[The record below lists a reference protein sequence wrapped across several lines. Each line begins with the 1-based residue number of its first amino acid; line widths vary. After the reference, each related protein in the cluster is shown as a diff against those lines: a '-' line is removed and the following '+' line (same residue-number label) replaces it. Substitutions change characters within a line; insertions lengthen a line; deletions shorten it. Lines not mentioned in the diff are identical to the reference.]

1 MRIILFKFYLFLIL
15 IVIPYKG
22 VNSEVFIVAKVNQEI
37 ITNIDLNFEK
47 RYLVSLNPNLKKL
60 DQKKI
65 TEYAKNSLINEK
77 IKKIEIEKR
86 FKIIPNET
94 ILAKVIGD
102 IYSSI
107 GISSLTEFEDYLLQ
121 NKVDIKRVKEK
132 ISVEIAW
139 NDLIVKTFSNEIE
152 IDQNAISKELEK
164 FDEKEVNNLLLSEII
179 FTVNDKNEFEPKLKA
194 IKESINEIGF
204 EETAR
209 IYSLS
214 DSKKSGGNLGTDG
227 SVSYMF
233 KKVGLVNFNNSSNEN
248 LIMEVALESGAEDVV
263 NNDDGTIDVIV
274 EPDAFVDLKEAMVA
288 AALEPISAEITLV
301 SEQEVELTHEKGE
314 ALFKMLD
321 LLEDLDDVQRVYTNA
336 SVRHDS

>member
-1 MRIILFKFYLFLIL
+1 MRIILLKFYLFLIL

-107 GISSLTEFEDYLLQ
+107 GISSLTEFENYLLQ

-132 ISVEIAW
+132 ISIEIAW

-179 FTVNDKNEFEPKLKA
+179 FTINDKNELESKYES
-194 IKESINEIGF
+194 IKKSINEIGF

-214 DSKKSGGNLGTDG
+214 DSKKSGGSLGWIYKNQLSKDIKDELSNIKIGEFTKPIITSGGFLILKLNNIKTENVKIDKDTQL
-227 SVSYMF
+227 
-233 KKVGLVNFNNSSNEN
+233 KKM
-248 LIMEVALESGAEDVV
+248 MEFEKERQFTRFSTLYYKRIY
-263 NNDDGTIDVIV
+263 ND
-274 EPDAFVDLKEAMVA
+274 
-288 AALEPISAEITLV
+288 AEID
-301 SEQEVELTHEKGE
+301 E
-314 ALFKMLD
+314 
-321 LLEDLDDVQRVYTNA
+321 R
-336 SVRHDS
+336 

>member
-1 MRIILFKFYLFLIL
+1 MIL

-60 DQKKI
+60 DQKRI

-77 IKKIEIEKR
+77 IKKTEIEKR

-107 GISSLTEFEDYLLQ
+107 GISSLTEFENYLLQ

-132 ISVEIAW
+132 ISIEIAW

-179 FTVNDKNEFEPKLKA
+179 FTINDKNELESKYES
-194 IKESINEIGF
+194 IKKSINEIGF

-214 DSKKSGGNLGTDG
+214 DSKKSGGNLGWIYQNQLSKDIKDELSNIKIGEFTKPIITSGGFLILKLNDIKTEN
-227 SVSYMF
+227 VKIDKNTQL
-233 KKVGLVNFNNSSNEN
+233 KKM
-248 LIMEVALESGAEDVV
+248 MEFEKERQFTRFSTLYYKRIY
-263 NNDDGTIDVIV
+263 ND
-274 EPDAFVDLKEAMVA
+274 
-288 AALEPISAEITLV
+288 AEID
-301 SEQEVELTHEKGE
+301 E
-314 ALFKMLD
+314 
-321 LLEDLDDVQRVYTNA
+321 R
-336 SVRHDS
+336 

>member
-1 MRIILFKFYLFLIL
+1 MRIILFKFFLFLIL
-15 IVIPYKG
+15 IIIPYKG

-60 DQKKI
+60 DQKRI

-77 IKKIEIEKR
+77 IKKTEIEKR

-107 GISSLTEFEDYLLQ
+107 GISSLTEFENYLLQ

-132 ISVEIAW
+132 ISIEIAW

-179 FTVNDKNEFEPKLKA
+179 FTINDKNELESKYES
-194 IKESINEIGF
+194 IKKSINEIGF

-214 DSKKSGGNLGTDG
+214 DSKKSGGSLGWIYQNQLSKDIKDELSNIKIGEFTKPIITSGGFLILKLNDIKTEN
-227 SVSYMF
+227 VKIDKNTQL
-233 KKVGLVNFNNSSNEN
+233 KKM
-248 LIMEVALESGAEDVV
+248 MEFEKERQFTRFSTLYYKRIY
-263 NNDDGTIDVIV
+263 ND
-274 EPDAFVDLKEAMVA
+274 
-288 AALEPISAEITLV
+288 AEID
-301 SEQEVELTHEKGE
+301 E
-314 ALFKMLD
+314 
-321 LLEDLDDVQRVYTNA
+321 R
-336 SVRHDS
+336 